1 VTWETASVPTIW
13 GVTPRQS
20 IERECELLGVPHVV
34 SNCIALL
41 KKQPGDDAFLF
52 VIGGPAART
61 VLDGREGGPGGYW
74 PRAWA
79 LRALRYAWDGAAT
92 SSVLRATGDESWRVR
107 EAACRVIE
115 SHQLDEGLETLA
127 ALEHDPVERVR
138 TAALRARRR
147 LTETGSS

>member
-1 VTWETASVPTIW
+1 MPSIW

-20 IERECELLGVPHVV
+20 IERECERLGLPEMV

-41 KKQPGDDAFLF
+41 NKQPVGDAFLF
-52 VIGGPAART
+52 VVGGPAART

-79 LRALRYAWDGAAT
+79 LRAFLYAWDSAAT
-92 SSVLRATGDESWRVR
+92 STVLRATGDESWRVR
-107 EAACRVIE
+107 EAACRVIAR
-115 SHQLDEGLETLA
+115 HRLDDGLETLTH
-127 ALEHDPVERVR
+127 LEHDPVERVR

-147 LTETGSS
+147 LTQTGSS